1 VTVSVTSGRLSL
13 GVRGRTNLMNR
24 KRVVS
29 SLILLLVLAAP
40 VIAADDLTGKW
51 VGTLAVTV
59 DATPSAARAAHLVL
73 KQTGT
78 RLTGTLGPNDH
89 DQSTTIKGQLET
101 IRKNGKD
108 VTNVTLDLTP
118 GNGQTALRFA
128 MTFVAGRLKG
138 TAQAISDG
146 HAIAA
151 VLDVTRAK

>member
-1 VTVSVTSGRLSL
+1 MKGRQQ
-13 GVRGRTNLMNR
+13 GRPT
-24 KRVVS
+24 
-29 SLILLLVLAAP
+29 
-40 VIAADDLTGKW
+40 KW
-51 VGTLAVTV
+51 VTATMKEHVAVGKPGVKFEVWEKWKKNRRKLGTLAVTV
-59 DATPSAARAAHLVL
+59 DATPSAARTAHLVL

-118 GNGQTALRFA
+118 GSGTALRFA